1 MLLDQKAHD
10 QFSSFGFSASQKILL
25 VGLRMA
31 IGWHLLYEGVAKLL
45 ISGWTSADY
54 LQTATG
60 IFAGVFR
67 WLASAPLLLKTVDL
81 VNIWGLIL
89 IGLALLLG
97 CGTRLASLF
106 GVCLIALYYLAHP
119 SLIGTDFRLPVE
131 GHYLFVNKNVVEL
144 AALLV
149 FAFFPMRALWGIDQL
164 LLRLRRMRAGGA
176 SDQSLASPSVDLG
189 RPPVPP
195 LGRRQILANLA
206 ALPILGAFFYGV
218 RAKHRFEKNHAI
230 TGATIKA
237 PDARLDKLSGKMPTG
252 KIGHL
257 EISRLILGSNLIAGA
272 AHTRDLIY
280 GHALFR
286 AYNTERKIIET
297 LELAERAGVNTLN
310 LVNFQYPIFH
320 KYLELTSGKMQTIC
334 QTFPKETD
342 LKTDIDKAVDNGAT
356 TIYIQGAIGDRFIRT
371 GKIDLLAKALEHIK
385 RQGYLAGIGAHSI
398 QVPIAC
404 EKAGLDPDY
413 YVKTLHQDDYW
424 SAHPRENRFEFEV
437 GPNLSEDHNQY
448 HDSMFD
454 LFPEK
459 TIEFMAQVKKPWIA
473 FKILAGGAIHPKRAF
488 KHAFQNGAD
497 FICVGMFDFQIIE
510 DVNIALDAFNSVT
523 GRERAWMA

>member
-1 MLLDQKAHD
+1 MLSDQKLHD
-10 QFSSFGFSASQKILL
+10 RPSRPDLTVLQTILL

-31 IGWHLLYEGVAKLL
+31 IGWHLLYEGIAKLL
-45 ISGWTSADY
+45 IPDWTSADY
-54 LQTATG
+54 LQTSTG
-60 IFAGVFR
+60 VLASVFR
-67 WLASAPLLLKTVDL
+67 WLASGPSLLKIVDFIN
-81 VNIWGLIL
+81 VWGLIL

-97 CGTRLASLF
+97 CCTRIASLF
-106 GVCLIALYYLAHP
+106 GVSLIALYYLAHP

-131 GHYLFVNKNVVEL
+131 GHYLFVNKNLVEL
-144 AALLV
+144 IALTV
-149 FAFFPMRALWGIDQL
+149 FVVFPTRALWGFDQL
-164 LLRLRRMRAGGA
+164 LLRMRRKRATGI
-176 SDQSLASPSVDLG
+176 SDPTLGSPSSSPLTA
-189 RPPVPP
+189 PVPP

-206 ALPILGAFFYGV
+206 ALPILGVFFYGV
-218 RAKHRFEKNHAI
+218 RTKYRFEKNHAI

-237 PDARLDKLSGKMPTG
+237 PEARLEKLSGKMPMG

-280 GHALFR
+280 GHSLFR
-286 AYNTERKIIET
+286 AYNTDRKILET
-297 LELAERAGVNTLN
+297 LEMAERAGVNTFN

-334 QTFPKETD
+334 ATFPKETD

-356 TIYIQGAIGDRFIRT
+356 TIYIMGAVGDRFIRT
-371 GKIDLLAKALEHIK
+371 GRIDLLAKALEHIK
-385 RQGYLAGIGAHSI
+385 SQGYLAGIGAHSI

-404 EKAGLDPDY
+404 EKAGLSPDY

-437 GPNLSEDHNQY
+437 GPDLSEDHNQY

-454 LFPEK
+454 LFPER
-459 TIEFMAQVKKPWIA
+459 TIAFMAQVKKPWIA

-497 FICVGMFDFQIIE
+497 FICVGMFDFQIVE
-510 DVNIALDAFNSVT
+510 DVNIALEALTSVT
-523 GRERAWMA
+523 GRQRPWMA